1 LITSL
6 TSVGTYAGLFA
17 SSFLAATLVPF
28 SSEALLVALL
38 LAGNNPVYCVV
49 TATLGNGLGSMSSYG
64 LGYLGKMVWIERYL
78 QVEGERIQRLHRQIL
93 RFGSL
98 LAFFTWLPV
107 IGDLLAVALGVFKVR
122 PVLVA
127 IYMFAGKALRY
138 IFIAIYTLY
147 LQALWLD
154 AN

>member
-1 LITSL
+1 MITAWA
-6 TSVGTYAGLFA
+6 YAGLFA

-38 LAGNNPVYCVV
+38 LAGNNPVYCVA
-49 TATLGNGLGSMSSYG
+49 TATLGNGLGGLSSYG

-78 QVEGERIQRLHRQIL
+78 RVKAEQMQRAHQQIL

-107 IGDLLAVALGVFKVR
+107 VGDLLAVALGFFKVR

-138 IFIAIYTLY
+138 ICIAVYTLY

-154 AN
+154 VS